1 MTLRH
6 VASIAAFCTALGL
19 GACTSSGGPAPGE
32 SGQMEKGAPFWL
44 NTGGAF
50 KDKNGFMYASGSY
63 DGSEDITIDQDAARA
78 AAVKALAEQ
87 MNQTVRGIKGLE
99 SNNVAKDTGTD
110 HARSE
115 TVQNFGSHVTFTLS
129 QTIKGAQPV
138 DQWVNHQT
146 HTVYVLV
153 RMKWSQTEDTINQDK
168 TLPNGVKKKVLKGL
182 KDSFDNLMDET
193 KKLKKLED

>member
-1 MTLRH
+1 MTFRH
-6 VASIAAFCTALGL
+6 VASIAAVCAALGL

-50 KDKNGFMYASGSY
+50 KDKDGFMYASGTY
-63 DGSEDITIDQDAARA
+63 DGSEDLAVDQDAARS

-87 MNQTVRGIKGLE
+87 IAQTVRGIKGLE

-110 HARSE
+110 HARSV

-129 QTIKGAQPV
+129 QTIQGAQPV
-138 DQWVNHQT
+138 DQWVNHRT

-153 RMKWSQTEDTINQDK
+153 RMKWSQAEDAINQDK
-168 TLPNGVKKKVLKGL
+168 GLPNGVKKKVLKGL
-182 KDSFDNLMDET
+182 QDNFNNMLDET
-193 KKLKKLED
+193 QKLKKLEN